1 MPRSPLLIL
10 TGHDHVQHIEQ
21 RGPHVLVDG
30 GTVGAGGPFGIG
42 QQDAGFA
49 QLHFAADGSLRAVD
63 LVEIEPVSGAGSAR
77 RVPIDPEEESD
88 EVVPLAEPSR

>member
-1 MPRSPLLIL
+1 MPSRDRRSQAKSCVP
-10 TGHDHVQHIEQ
+10 TDHIDDVA
-21 RGPHVLVDG
+21 R
-30 GTVGAGGPFGIG
+30 GPFGIG